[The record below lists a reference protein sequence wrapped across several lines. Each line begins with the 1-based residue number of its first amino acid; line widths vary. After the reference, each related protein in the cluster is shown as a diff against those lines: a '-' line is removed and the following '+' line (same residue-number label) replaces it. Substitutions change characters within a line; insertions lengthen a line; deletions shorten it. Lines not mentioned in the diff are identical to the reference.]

1 MLTLRAN
8 DRFENTVLYQCSSSP
23 PQAGGFGDYVFQTDA
38 TCGEVLKALE
48 DGQYL
53 ILSHA
58 ETHYFIQFAAQ
69 KDGALRTEAVSNHYI
84 APRRKLD
91 PGQEL
96 RLIELGWQAPTHA
109 PDADDAMPE
118 GSPNWFQD
126 LEAPVDSATV
136 ARMAGLTLR
145 EVYQVRSPRDLV
157 YSGFEP
163 GGALV
168 IPTLGITR
176 EEKRPARR
184 NVIRVEWREEL
195 KREVERALLPFLECF
210 TIRRVENGDL
220 LTQTPRA
227 MVAVRELDDPF
238 LLLLTAHL
246 LHEVD
251 PGPEVF
257 DALNRRNVALVVG
270 RLFHV
275 NGAVVLDHALS
286 AEPFVAE
293 QLINGL
299 FQMHALVERLAPEL
313 HEELG
318 GVPIQPQPTPPS

>member
-1 MLTLRAN
+1 MKRT
-8 DRFENTVLYQCSSSP
+8 DSWTSFEAHL
-23 PQAGGFGDYVFQTDA
+23 A
-38 TCGEVLKALE
+38 EVLKALE

-53 ILSHA
+53 ILSHPK
-58 ETHYFIQFAAQ
+58 THYFLQFVAQ
-69 KDGALRTEAVSNHYI
+69 TRGAPRAEAVSNHYI

-126 LEAPVDSATV
+126 LEAPVDWATI

-157 YSGFEP
+157 YSGFET
-163 GGALV
+163 GAGALV
-168 IPTLGITR
+168 FPTLGITR
-176 EEKRPARR
+176 EKKQPAR
-184 NVIRVEWREEL
+184 NGVIRVEWREEL
-195 KREVERALLPFLECF
+195 RRAVEQALIPVLDCF
-210 TIRRVENGDL
+210 AIRRLENGDL

-227 MVAVRELDDPF
+227 MVTVRALEDPF
-238 LLLLTAHL
+238 LLLLSADL
-246 LHEVD
+246 LHEVE
-251 PGPEVF
+251 PGPEVLES
-257 DALNRRNVALVVG
+257 LNRRNAALVVG
-270 RLFHV
+270 RLFHSD
-275 NGAVVLDHALS
+275 GRVVLDHTLS

-293 QLINGL
+293 QLIQAL
-299 FQMHALVERLAPEL
+299 IQMHELVERLAPEL